1 VENIAPPTK
10 HCAFVGLFSVGLRC
24 LFSPRFSAA
33 GKTDSE
39 ANEVSVGARHG
50 LALAE
55 PADTPSINGTRRLAR
70 QKKSSPKWFQRNI

>member
-1 VENIAPPTK
+1 MLPFFPA
-10 HCAFVGLFSVGLRC
+10 LQR
-24 LFSPRFSAA
+24 A

-55 PADTPSINGTRRLAR
+55 PADTPSINGFRRLAR